1 MNEARR
7 MKRLEGYAVAL
18 VIVGAVGLVA
28 IAVSEYVYL
37 NALILIL
44 EATVLVLLAGAW
56 NEITRL
62 RSRASRKRH
71 PML

>member
-62 RSRASRKRH
+62 RPRASRKRH